1 MTLDDT
7 RKSGVRYVHDFQLGG
22 PAEKAPPSEKI
33 VDRWHV
39 PEELFEEVM
48 EAAVKHSAECGS
60 SEERKQYVIELFAG
74 QAGNAEQVLKGGM
87 GYIPV
92 DISTKYFSP
101 EWRTIKLN

>member
-1 MTLDDT
+1 M
-7 RKSGVRYVHDFQLGG
+7 YDFQLGG
-22 PAEKAPPSEKI
+22 PVEKAPPSETM

-39 PEELFEEVM
+39 PEELCEEVL

-60 SEERKQYVIELFAG
+60 SEERNSKQYVIELFAG
-74 QAGNAEQVLKGGM
+74 QAGNAERVLKEGM

-101 EWRTIKLN
+101 DWKTINLN